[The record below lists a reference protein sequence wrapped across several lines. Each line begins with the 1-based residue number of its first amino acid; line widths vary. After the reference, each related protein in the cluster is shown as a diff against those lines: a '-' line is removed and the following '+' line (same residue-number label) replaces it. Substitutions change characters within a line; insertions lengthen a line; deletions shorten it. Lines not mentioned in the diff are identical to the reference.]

1 MFETSDN
8 NKLVTPLVRVDLVI
22 PVDFESFAGFE
33 KVLAAVESNAVP
45 FAAVVPLQKG
55 GLLDGI
61 EIEIILPWGYNVNFN
76 ETKMVLSSSINQ
88 QISI

>member
-55 GLLDGI
+55 GWFF
-61 EIEIILPWGYNVNFN
+61 PPQ
-76 ETKMVLSSSINQ
+76 SINKFRFEQ
-88 QISI
+88 LGKSADLHRFSFAM